1 MERARKARKER
12 IFGDKS
18 SHGRRGYSSGEA
30 DNQVGDKEG
39 RGMVKVI
46 RLNGEEIYLNMLQ
59 IEAIEQIPETKVKM
73 MNGDYYLLKDS
84 AESIMDQIRAFI
96 KGCIVYEDKGK

>member
-1 MERARKARKER
+1 MDRARKARKER

-30 DNQVGDKEG
+30 DNQVVDKEG

>member
-1 MERARKARKER
+1 
-12 IFGDKS
+12 
-18 SHGRRGYSSGEA
+18 
-30 DNQVGDKEG
+30 
-39 RGMVKVI
+39 MVKVI

>member
-1 MERARKARKER
+1 MDRARKARKER

-18 SHGRRGYSSGEA
+18 SHGRRGYSCGEA

>member
-1 MERARKARKER
+1 MDRARKARKER

-59 IEAIEQIPETKVKM
+59 IEAIEQIPETKVKR
-73 MNGDYYLLKDS
+73 MNWDYYLLKDS

>member
-1 MERARKARKER
+1 MDRARKARKER

-39 RGMVKVI
+39 
-46 RLNGEEIYLNMLQ
+46 EEFYLSMLQ
-59 IEAIEQIPETKVKM
+59 IESMELIPETKVKM
-73 MNGDYYLLKDS
+73 MNGDFYLLRDS

-96 KGCIVYEDKGK
+96 KSCVVFEDKGK